1 MSKIKK
7 NNDLELLSI
16 KQVFH
21 LVKHNA
27 SNLLIGV
34 SLLLFIA
41 FLVNR
46 YSNESHYLET
56 KVFIKE
62 PSSYSNPVS
71 VLAYDLGQ
79 NRTEK
84 VINDEIMSL
93 KSYSLIN
100 QVIKELNFEINYSI
114 IGNIRNV
121 ETFEWRPVD
130 IHFLT
135 DKRV

>member
-41 FLVNR
+41 FLINR
-46 YSNESHYLET
+46 YSNETHYLET

-62 PSSYSNPVS
+62 P
-71 VLAYDLGQ
+71 
-79 NRTEK
+79 
-84 VINDEIMSL
+84 
-93 KSYSLIN
+93 
-100 QVIKELNFEINYSI
+100 QVIQIQ
-114 IGNIRNV
+114 
-121 ETFEWRPVD
+121 
-130 IHFLT
+130 FLY
-135 DKRV
+135 